1 VTGAVIVAEAT
12 DREGA
17 TMEGSEAQRM
27 AAMTAAF
34 FERAGDEPELSE
46 RMGFAQTTVH
56 IHFEDADGS
65 AGCTI
70 WLDRSPI
77 AAEVGIVG
85 EAEIELFGPSRRF
98 MGLVTGEE
106 AMAIVIARGDITYT
120 GPVRKFLRVVPIL
133 RSFDFEAFRGSVRP
147 KDETIPAD
155 GSGSAA

>member
-1 VTGAVIVAEAT
+1 
-12 DREGA
+12 
-17 TMEGSEAQRM
+17 
-27 AAMTAAF
+27 
-34 FERAGDEPELSE
+34 
-46 RMGFAQTTVH
+46 MGFAQTTVH
-56 IHFEDADGS
+56 IHFEDVDGS

>member
-1 VTGAVIVAEAT
+1 VTGTVTVAEAT

-17 TMEGSEAQRM
+17 QVDGSEEAERM

-34 FERAGDEPELSE
+34 FAKAGDEPELSE

-56 IHFEDADGS
+56 IHFEDDDGS
-65 AGCTI
+65 AGCTV

-77 AAEVGIVG
+77 TAEAGIVG
-85 EAEIELFGPSRRF
+85 EAEIELYGPSRCF

-106 AMAIVIARGDITYT
+106 SMAIVIARGDITYK

-147 KDETIPAD
+147 KDETVSAD
-155 GSGSAA
+155 ESG

>member
-1 VTGAVIVAEAT
+1 VTGTVAVAKVT

-17 TMEGSEAQRM
+17 PMEDSEAQRM

-34 FERAGDEPELSE
+34 FARAGDEPELSE

-56 IHFEDADGS
+56 IHFEDEEGS
-65 AGCTI
+65 AGCTV

-77 AAEVGIVG
+77 TAEVGIVG
-85 EAEIELFGPSRRF
+85 EAEIELSGPSRRF
-98 MGLVTGEE
+98 MGLVTGAESL
-106 AMAIVIARGDITYT
+106 AIVIARGDITYT

-133 RSFDFEAFRGSVRP
+133 RAFDFEAFRGAVRP
-147 KDETIPAD
+147 KDETVPAD